1 MCGELNVKLP
11 QGALAFSVL
20 IYECESYVLTLKQL
34 TVSFDNT
41 SDDKFRLQVHN
52 EFLSLFTCTTSH
64 LLFLSLLVVIV
75 NFHLN
80 LMKYRCHIPIMEP
93 HISLFLLIKVS
104 YVFSNI
110 NFSYGCRFV
119 IMSNEQLVPLNYVPC

>member
-20 IYECESYVLTLKQL
+20 MYECESYVLTLKRL

-41 SDDKFRLQVHN
+41 FDDKFKLQVHN
-52 EFLSLFTCTTSH
+52 EFLPSFTCTTSH
-64 LLFLSLLVVIV
+64 LLFLSLPVVRV

-93 HISLFLLIKVS
+93 HISLFLIIKVS
-104 YVFSNI
+104 YVFNNI

-119 IMSNEQLVPLNYVPC
+119 IMLNA